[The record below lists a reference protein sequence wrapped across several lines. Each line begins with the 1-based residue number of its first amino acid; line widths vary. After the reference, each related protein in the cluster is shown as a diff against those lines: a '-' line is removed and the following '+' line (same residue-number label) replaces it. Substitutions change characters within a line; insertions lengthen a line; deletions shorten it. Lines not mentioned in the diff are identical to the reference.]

1 MSSPS
6 SQLENTAPV
15 LPLSIPNPV
24 SADPSS
30 PPVAA
35 SFHVAWPDRGHAFG
49 PAPDTCSDM
58 AADADTC
65 AGRGPAAAH
74 VQAGLPLL
82 GSEVP
87 SGSASAPTPVSLL
100 SRVQAPALAAQ
111 TAPAS
116 PSGAQDLLITPDQAQ
131 LLLPPSPADQ
141 NKKARGPV
149 LQRSSGPSLLTQALA
164 SARGILSTSSPG
176 GAGHPDPTRTSSPQA
191 QGSQSPSSNHTHT
204 STVKQV
210 NGSSALPT
218 PIASHKDVRGDP
230 PPQGDDTSS
239 LTASQARFVSHS
251 PAMPASTVVSTITVS
266 VSSHSSPI
274 NKLYPTLSHNGVEFG
289 GVDPRTWVHHGLR
302 PQNTN
307 RGSSLD
313 ELDRRP
319 PQSPVTPSSA
329 APGVEKT
336 TPASTNTPTRA
347 PNQQRTAQGED
358 PSGAPESRGSQRPR
372 NVEHRVS
379 MGPEKIWSI
388 GSGERDSLRDGQVEK
403 SVTEVLSGIEHNNRS
418 RKASHSLRFFKEGL
432 PEEKTKKK
440 EPSRHG
446 GHGRDTSP
454 QLESIPQADHVDLDE
469 GDKQSGVHQSPRDL
483 RTGLADPG
491 QATRSPVLADAGRTR
506 LDSDYFV
513 HAQAVD
519 KTPTLED
526 FATRRHDGGKTED
539 YKLLPE
545 PAIGTKEQ
553 GHERRNSGD
562 STATAGSGEYGDDS
576 SEEKI
581 SSAVFV
587 PHQAPQE
594 PSGAV
599 PTAPVSLQRQ
609 PPGQRAAPRGD
620 DWLVKADEPE
630 ADQHEEEE
638 QSPTRPG
645 QSRDMSAL
653 RSEASGIEFAQL
665 KRATDELIAPNVDPR
680 NHVQAPAPPQYSDGP
695 AVEEQPPPEPTLEAI
710 ELIPYK
716 HQVGGHTT
724 LWRFSKR
731 AVCKQLNNR
740 ENEFYERIEHDVG
753 DLLAFLPRYIGV
765 LNVTFHKQPRRKSTL
780 KREDAAALERKLI
793 DQAASNGALGSNGG
807 AAQHEIQTKAPESAK
822 AMPAH
827 HRVISQS
834 LQSSQIPVPTVTF
847 VDNQHI
853 LPRHLLQPSPK
864 PVIHSQ
870 GSRFRSSSVV
880 TLSGDGQDGCKRRL
894 THRPTLEDRHA
905 NSWGATTVNKRL
917 RNEVFNDVFLKHPVP
932 MRPHRRSRGTFPRS
946 SLPNF
951 LRPSTS
957 DAHIPVPKST
967 PIERADSDPD
977 HPTIGGRDLIENQ
990 RFSRRPKGH
999 SIDAGLSPCGAA
1011 NDGQESPEAEKKE
1024 DCIPQDITG
1033 TSAPEPEIFGEKVPG
1048 KRRRYSSSGLRRRT
1062 DQDLESRGTLQY
1074 FQEPDDA
1081 HFKPDSRPEAD
1092 VDALQPVRE
1101 NGNHQ
1106 ASADAADGGAVSD
1119 YPSTVTSGAAS
1130 PTAEL
1135 KRIPRPINP
1144 KEAQTQRD
1152 SRVEYFL
1159 LLEDLTAGMK
1169 RPCIMDLK
1177 MGTRQYGV
1185 DANPKKQK
1193 SQHRKCA
1200 GTTSREL
1207 GVRVCGLQVWDA
1219 KSQTYIFRD
1228 KYYGRDLK
1236 AGSEFQG
1243 ALERFLYDGVD
1254 RASILRHIPTV
1265 LEKLRQLE
1273 VIIRRL
1279 DGYRF
1284 YAASLLMFYDGDA
1297 GQDGVDDNDATTIE
1311 DSTTDFATD
1320 TEDIYPN
1327 GSAAAARKKR
1337 RNKRE
1342 IDFKMAD
1349 FANSV
1354 TPAALGD
1361 ASSMAEKPCPPQHP
1375 GEPDRGFLRG
1385 LRSLRRY
1392 FLKIQRETREELGL
1406 GLASAAAAAAAGH
1419 RNGGGTGGDDASAGA
1434 VGDYADPTEDEYSG
1448 DEGCVSE

>member
-1 MSSPS
+1 
-6 SQLENTAPV
+6 
-15 LPLSIPNPV
+15 
-24 SADPSS
+24 
-30 PPVAA
+30 
-35 SFHVAWPDRGHAFG
+35 
-49 PAPDTCSDM
+49 M

-65 AGRGPAAAH
+65 AGRGAAATH

-87 SGSASAPTPVSLL
+87 SGSASASAPTPVSLL
-100 SRVQAPALAAQ
+100 SRVRAPAPAAQ

-116 PSGAQDLLITPDQAQ
+116 PSAAQDLLLADQAQ
-131 LLLPPSPADQ
+131 QPLAPSPADQ

-149 LQRSSGPSLLTQALA
+149 LQRPSGPSLLTQALA

-191 QGSQSPSSNHTHT
+191 QGSQSPSGNHPHT
-204 STVKQV
+204 SAAKQV

-218 PIASHKDVRGDP
+218 LVTNHKDVRGDP
-230 PPQGDDTSS
+230 PPQGDDANS

-266 VSSHSSPI
+266 ASSHASPI
-274 NKLYPTLSHNGVEFG
+274 NKLYPTLSHNGVDLG
-289 GVDPRTWVHHGLR
+289 GVDQRTWVHHGLR
-302 PQNTN
+302 PQNPN

-313 ELDRRP
+313 ELDRESRRP
-319 PQSPVTPSSA
+319 SQNPANHSPA
-329 APGVEKT
+329 VEKT
-336 TPASTNTPTRA
+336 TDASTNTPTRA
-347 PNQQRTAQGED
+347 PNQQRTVQSED
-358 PSGAPESRGSQRPR
+358 SSGAPESRASQRPR
-372 NVEHRVS
+372 NIEHRVS

-432 PEEKTKKK
+432 PEGGTKKK
-440 EPSRHG
+440 ESSRHG
-446 GHGRDTSP
+446 GHGRDTLSP

-469 GDKQSGVHQSPRDL
+469 SDKQSGVQQSPRDL
-483 RTGLADPG
+483 SKGLADLG
-491 QATRSPVLADAGRTR
+491 QTTRSPVLADAGRTR
-506 LDSDYFV
+506 LGSDYFG
-513 HAQAVD
+513 HARTVD
-519 KTPTLED
+519 KTPTLD
-526 FATRRHDGGKTED
+526 DLAVRRHDGSKAED

-545 PAIGTKEQ
+545 PAIVTKEQ
-553 GHERRNSGD
+553 GHERRGSGD
-562 STATAGSGEYGDDS
+562 STATAGSGEDGDDS

-594 PSGAV
+594 PSGTV

-630 ADQHEEEE
+630 ADRHEEEE
-638 QSPTRPG
+638 QSPPRPG
-645 QSRDMSAL
+645 QNRDVSSL

-665 KRATDELIAPNVDPR
+665 KRATDELVASNVDPR
-680 NHVQAPAPPQYSDGP
+680 NHVQAPAPPQYLDGP

-740 ENEFYERIEHDVG
+740 ENEFYERIERDVG

-793 DQAASNGALGSNGG
+793 DQAASNGALGNNGG
-807 AAQHEIQTKAPESAK
+807 AAQHEVQTKAPESAK

-864 PVIHSQ
+864 PVVHAHS
-870 GSRFRSSSVV
+870 SRVRSSSVV
-880 TLSGDGQDGCKRRL
+880 TLSGDGQDGPERRL

-977 HPTIGGRDLIENQ
+977 HPTINGRDRIENQ
-990 RFSRRPKGH
+990 RFPKRLKDHG
-999 SIDAGLSPCGAA
+999 IDTGLSSCGAA
-1011 NDGQESPEAEKKE
+1011 YDGQENPGAEKKE

-1048 KRRRYSSSGLRRRT
+1048 KRRRYSSSGLRRRA
-1062 DQDLESRGTLQY
+1062 DQDLESRGSLQY

-1081 HFKPDSRPEAD
+1081 RFKPDSRSQAD
-1092 VDALQPVRE
+1092 VDAPQAVRE

-1106 ASADAADGGAVSD
+1106 VSADAADAGAVSN

-1284 YAASLLMFYDGDA
+1284 YAASLLMFYDGDTS
-1297 GQDGVDDNDATTIE
+1297 QDGADDNDATTIE

-1320 TEDIYPN
+1320 TEDVYPN
-1327 GSAAAARKKR
+1327 GAAAAARKKR

-1361 ASSMAEKPCPPQHP
+1361 ASSMVEKPCPPQHP

-1385 LRSLRRY
+1385 LRSLRWY

-1406 GLASAAAAAAAGH
+1406 GLASAAAAGQ
-1419 RNGGGTGGDDASAGA
+1419 RNGSGTGGDGAG
-1434 VGDYADPTEDEYSG
+1434 GDYIDPTEEEYSG

>member
-1 MSSPS
+1 MHFPVR
-6 SQLENTAPV
+6 APV
-15 LPLSIPNPV
+15 P
-24 SADPSS
+24 
-30 PPVAA
+30 
-35 SFHVAWPDRGHAFG
+35 
-49 PAPDTCSDM
+49 
-58 AADADTC
+58 
-65 AGRGPAAAH
+65 
-74 VQAGLPLL
+74 
-82 GSEVP
+82 
-87 SGSASAPTPVSLL
+87 
-100 SRVQAPALAAQ
+100 AAQ
-111 TAPAS
+111 TAPPS
-116 PSGAQDLLITPDQAQ
+116 PSAAQDLSLGPVQAQ
-131 LLLPPSPADQ
+131 QQPPLSGTDQ

-164 SARGILSTSSPG
+164 SARGILPSLSTASPG
-176 GAGHPDPTRTSSPQA
+176 AAGHLDPTRISSQTQA
-191 QGSQSPSSNHTHT
+191 QGIQSPSGNHPYI
-204 STVKQV
+204 SCPKQL
-210 NGSSALPT
+210 NGSSAPLQAIT
-218 PIASHKDVRGDP
+218 SHKDARGDA
-230 PPQGDDTSS
+230 PPQGDDAGS
-239 LTASQARFVSHS
+239 LTAPQARFAPHS

-266 VSSHSSPI
+266 ASSHPSPI
-274 NKLYPTLSHNGVEFG
+274 NKLYPTPSHNGIDYS
-289 GVDPRTWVHHGLR
+289 GVDPRAWVQHGLR
-302 PQNTN
+302 PQNPN

-313 ELDRRP
+313 ELDREGRWP
-319 PQSPVTPSSA
+319 SQSPATPSSTAPA
-329 APGVEKT
+329 AEKT
-336 TPASTNTPTRA
+336 TSPS
-347 PNQQRTAQGED
+347 PNPPPRVPSQQRTAQGEE
-358 PSGAPESRGSQRPR
+358 PSGAPELRGPQRPR
-372 NVEHRVS
+372 NIEHRVS

-403 SVTEVLSGIEHNNRS
+403 SVTEVLSGIEPNNRS

-440 EPSRHG
+440 ESSRHG
-446 GHGRDTSP
+446 GHGRDTLSP
-454 QLESIPQADHVDLDE
+454 QLESIPQAEHADVDE
-469 GDKQSGVHQSPRDL
+469 GDKQSGVDQSPRDL
-483 RTGLADPG
+483 GTGLADLI

-506 LDSDYFV
+506 QGSDYV
-513 HAQAVD
+513 GHPLAID
-519 KTPTLED
+519 KTPTLQD
-526 FATRRHDGGKTED
+526 SAARRHDGTKAED
-539 YKLLPE
+539 YALLPE
-545 PAIGTKEQ
+545 PAITTTGQ

-562 STATAGSGEYGDDS
+562 STATAGSGEDGDDS

-594 PSGAV
+594 PSGTA

-609 PPGQRAAPRGD
+609 PPGQRAPPRGD

-638 QSPTRPG
+638 QSPARPG
-645 QSRDMSAL
+645 QNRDMSTM
-653 RSEASGIEFAQL
+653 RSETSKTEFAL
-665 KRATDELIAPNVDPR
+665 IKRSTDEFAASNGDPR
-680 NHVQAPAPPQYSDGP
+680 SPVQPPAAPQPLDGP

-740 ENEFYERIEHDVG
+740 ENEFYERIERDVG

-793 DQAASNGALGSNGG
+793 DHAASNGALGSNGS
-807 AAQHEIQTKAPESAK
+807 AVQHEVQTKAPESAK
-822 AMPAH
+822 ALPAH

-864 PVIHSQ
+864 PVLPAQ
-870 GSRFRSSSVV
+870 ASRFRSSSAV
-880 TLSGDGQDGCKRRL
+880 TLSGDVQDGSERRL
-894 THRPTLEDRHA
+894 IHRPALEDRHA

-932 MRPHRRSRGTFPRS
+932 MRPHRRSQRTFPRS

-957 DAHIPVPKST
+957 DAHIPVPKCT

-977 HPTIGGRDLIENQ
+977 RPTTGGPNLIENQ
-990 RFSRRPKGH
+990 HFSRRPKGH
-999 SIDAGLSPCGAA
+999 SIDTGRPICGAE
-1011 NDGQESPEAEKKE
+1011 DDSQESPEAEDKKD

-1033 TSAPEPEIFGEKVPG
+1033 TSAPEPEILGEKVAN
-1048 KRRRYSSSGLRRRT
+1048 KRRRYSGSGLRRKA
-1062 DQDLESRGTLQY
+1062 DQDLESRGTLEY
-1074 FQEPDDA
+1074 FQGPDDA
-1081 HFKPDSRPEAD
+1081 HFKSDSSLEAG
-1092 VDALQPVRE
+1092 VDAAQSARE
-1101 NGNHQ
+1101 SGTYQ
-1106 ASADAADGGAVSD
+1106 ASAGATDAWAVSN

-1185 DANPKKQK
+1185 DANPKKQQ

-1207 GVRVCGLQVWDA
+1207 GVRVCGLQVWDV

-1236 AGSEFQG
+1236 AGAEFQG

-1284 YAASLLMFYDGDA
+1284 YAASLLMFYDGDTSQDEA
-1297 GQDGVDDNDATTIE
+1297 GDNDTTTIE

-1320 TEDIYPN
+1320 TEDVYQN
-1327 GSAAAARKKR
+1327 GSATAAVRKKR

-1354 TPAALGD
+1354 TPAVLGD

-1406 GLASAAAAAAAGH
+1406 GLASAAAAGH
-1419 RNGGGTGGDDASAGA
+1419 RNGGGTGGDGA
-1434 VGDYADPTEDEYSG
+1434 VGDCFNATEDEYSG

>member
-15 LPLSIPNPV
+15 LPLSIPSPV
-24 SADPSS
+24 PAGPSP

-35 SFHVAWPDRGHAFG
+35 SSHAAWPDRGHVFG
-49 PAPDTCSDM
+49 PAPDTGSDM

-65 AGRGPAAAH
+65 AGRGAAAAH
-74 VQAGLPLL
+74 VQADLPLL

-100 SRVQAPALAAQ
+100 SQVRAPAPAAQ

-116 PSGAQDLLITPDQAQ
+116 PSAAQDLLLAPDQA
-131 LLLPPSPADQ
+131 LLPPSAADQ

-149 LQRSSGPSLLTQALA
+149 LQRLSGPSLLTQALA

-176 GAGHPDPTRTSSPQA
+176 GAGHPDPTRTSPQT
-191 QGSQSPSSNHTHT
+191 QGSQSPSGDYPHT
-204 STVKQV
+204 STAKQV

-218 PIASHKDVRGDP
+218 PATSHKDVRGDP
-230 PPQGDDTSS
+230 PPQGDDASS

-251 PAMPASTVVSTITVS
+251 LAMPASTVVSTITVS
-266 VSSHSSPI
+266 ASSHSSPL
-274 NKLYPTLSHNGVEFG
+274 NKLYPTLSHNSVDF
-289 GVDPRTWVHHGLR
+289 GVDSRAWVHHGLR
-302 PQNTN
+302 PQNPN
-307 RGSSLD
+307 RASSLD
-313 ELDRRP
+313 ELDREGRRSS
-319 PQSPVTPSSA
+319 QSPVTPASA
-329 APGVEKT
+329 APAVEKT
-336 TPASTNTPTRA
+336 TSVTTNTPTRA
-347 PNQQRTAQGED
+347 PTQHRTAQGED
-358 PSGAPESRGSQRPR
+358 SSGTPESRGSQRPR

-440 EPSRHG
+440 ESSRHG
-446 GHGRDTSP
+446 GHGKDTLSP
-454 QLESIPQADHVDLDE
+454 QLESIPQDHDDLDE
-469 GDKQSGVHQSPRDL
+469 GDKGDKESGVHPSPRDL
-483 RTGLADPG
+483 SKGLADPG
-491 QATRSPVLADAGRTR
+491 QITRSPALADASRTR
-506 LDSDYFV
+506 LGSDYFGHV
-513 HAQAVD
+513 QVVD
-519 KTPTLED
+519 KAPTLED
-526 FATRRHDGGKTED
+526 LTARRRDGSMAED

-545 PAIGTKEQ
+545 PALGMKEP

-562 STATAGSGEYGDDS
+562 STATAGSGEDGDDS

-594 PSGAV
+594 PSGIV

-630 ADQHEEEE
+630 VDQHEEEE

-645 QSRDMSAL
+645 QNRDISAL
-653 RSEASGIEFAQL
+653 RSESSGIEFAQP
-665 KRATDELIAPNVDPR
+665 KRVTDELVTSTADAH
-680 NHVQAPAPPQYSDGP
+680 NHVQAPAPPQFLDGP
-695 AVEEQPPPEPTLEAI
+695 AVEEQSPAEPTLEAI

-740 ENEFYERIEHDVG
+740 ENEFYERIERDVG

-793 DQAASNGALGSNGG
+793 DQAASNGALGSNGD
-807 AAQHEIQTKAPESAK
+807 ATQHEVQTKAPESAR

-864 PVIHSQ
+864 PLIYAQ
-870 GSRFRSSSVV
+870 DSRVRSSSVI
-880 TLSGDGQDGCKRRL
+880 TLSGDCQDGSGRRL

-977 HPTIGGRDLIENQ
+977 HPIMGERDLMENQ
-990 RFSRRPKGH
+990 RFPRRPKGH
-999 SIDAGLSPCGAA
+999 SIDAGLSVCGAA
-1011 NDGQESPEAEKKE
+1011 DADQESPKAEKKE
-1024 DCIPQDITG
+1024 DCISQDIMG
-1033 TSAPEPEIFGEKVPG
+1033 TSAPEPEILGETVPG
-1048 KRRRYSSSGLRRRT
+1048 KRRRYSSSGLRRRA
-1062 DQDLESRGTLQY
+1062 DQNHLESRGDLQY
-1074 FQEPDDA
+1074 FQESDDA
-1081 HFKPDSRPEAD
+1081 HFKPKPSSEVD
-1092 VDALQPVRE
+1092 VDAPQPVRE

-1106 ASADAADGGAVSD
+1106 ASGDIADGGVFSN

-1130 PTAEL
+1130 PTTEL
-1135 KRIPRPINP
+1135 KRISRPINP
-1144 KEAQTQRD
+1144 KEAQTQSD

-1185 DANPKKQK
+1185 DANPNKQK

-1219 KSQTYIFRD
+1219 NSQTYIFRD

-1284 YAASLLMFYDGDA
+1284 YAASLLMFYDGDTS
-1297 GQDGVDDNDATTIE
+1297 QDGANDNDATTIE

-1320 TEDIYPN
+1320 TEDVYPN
-1327 GSAAAARKKR
+1327 GSAVAARKKR

-1385 LRSLRRY
+1385 LRSLRQY

-1406 GLASAAAAAAAGH
+1406 GLASAAAAGH
-1419 RNGGGTGGDDASAGA
+1419 RNGGVTRGDGA
-1434 VGDYADPTEDEYSG
+1434 ATVGDYADPTEDEYSG